1 MFFRTL
7 LAPTRTLQE
16 PIAAICER
24 QCGACVGGGWRGD
37 FPGKLPEEKEQRQA
51 ELAEIFMGEPSDF
64 EREKDAKQR
73 IVVVTPGGPVFFR
86 RYGKATI
93 LNQKKASFN
102 QR

>member
-64 EREKDAKQR
+64 ERKKRYETKD
-73 IVVVTPGGPVFFR
+73 P
-86 RYGKATI
+86 
-93 LNQKKASFN
+93 SW
-102 QR
+102 